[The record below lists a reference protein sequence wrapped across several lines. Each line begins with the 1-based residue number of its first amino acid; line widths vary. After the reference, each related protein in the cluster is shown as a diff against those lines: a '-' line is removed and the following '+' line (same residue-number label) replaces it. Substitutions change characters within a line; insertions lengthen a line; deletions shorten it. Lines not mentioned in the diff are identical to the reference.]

1 MISYWIGIVAD
12 AAATVLLFSP
22 TLASLVLQPQPFEIS
37 AAYLYVSRIAG
48 ALMLGWTVLL
58 FWAQLKPIER
68 ADILLITLFPV
79 VALLALAAVLVAESN
94 QISTSNLV
102 PMFILYFIV
111 YCTFIPSYLWA
122 KKQKLHS
129 YDMQPTARSNH
140 GKVDP

>member
-1 MISYWIGIVAD
+1 MKKLLIISYWIGIIAD
-12 AAATVLLFSP
+12 AVATVLLFSP
-22 TLASLVLQPQPFEIS
+22 TIANFALQPQPFEIS

-79 VALLALAAVLVAESN
+79 VTLLAVAAVLVAKSN
-94 QISTSNLV
+94 QISFSSLL
-102 PMFILYFIV
+102 PMFVLYFVV

-122 KKQKLHS
+122 KKQRPH
-129 YDMQPTARSNH
+129 P
-140 GKVDP
+140 